1 MVSSFPHRRSCAAFP
16 ARSGPPVSHNR
27 LILSLFPALGKGF
40 FPIGPAAFW
49 AEQEISSRRLA
60 FSPAILYND
69 WDFKGNARD
78 HAADHQRARPRL
90 KARKAGSPA
99 RGPAANPRR
108 GAPVTGRCKPGALC
122 RAKQG
127 GTAKH
132 PFVPAKDGGFF
143 TQALQLVPRDAP
155 APGHSIIT
163 RRQAAPGRARRR
175 ADGRVGIR

>member
-90 KARKAGSPA
+90 KARKAGKPA

-108 GAPVTGRCKPGALC
+108 AVPVTERSSRALSK
-122 RAKQG
+122 APSK
-127 GTAKH
+127 
-132 PFVPAKDGGFF
+132 V
-143 TQALQLVPRDAP
+143 VPRSIPSSLQRTEGFLGANLQVCDA
-155 APGHSIIT
+155 GHANSK
-163 RRQAAPGRARRR
+163 GHK
-175 ADGRVGIR
+175 